1 MNTIYNFFHKH
12 GIFLKDLLKKK
23 KEIIRDKPPLDNN
36 FIITIGVT
44 FLLTKVTYR
53 RNDLFELLVQ
63 QADDTGS
70 EATGRQGS

>member
-12 GIFLKDLLKKK
+12 GIFLKHLLKKK

-36 FIITIGVT
+36 FIITIRVT

-63 QADDTGS
+63 QVDDAGS
-70 EATGRQGS
+70 EATGRQGR

>member
-1 MNTIYNFFHKH
+1 MNTIYNFFQKH
-12 GIFLKDLLKKK
+12 GIFQKHLLKKK

-63 QADDTGS
+63 QAHDAGS
-70 EATGRQGS
+70 EATSRHGS